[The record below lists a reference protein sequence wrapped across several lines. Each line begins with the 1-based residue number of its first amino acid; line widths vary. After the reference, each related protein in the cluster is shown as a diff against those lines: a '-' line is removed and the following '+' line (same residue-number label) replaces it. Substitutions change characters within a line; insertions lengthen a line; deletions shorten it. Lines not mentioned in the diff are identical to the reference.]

1 RQSKGLIIPRFWV
14 RLPAV
19 PLLTTHRAEGP
30 SMPSI
35 LVTGANR
42 GLGLEFV
49 RQYAA
54 DGWRVFACCRN
65 PDEAADL
72 RALASERVSL
82 LTLDVADHRQIEALA
97 VALKNEPIDIL
108 LNNAGIYGP
117 NKMFLGQIDYDT
129 WEEVLRV
136 NTLAPVK
143 MAECFLDNVAR
154 SQRKI
159 IAALSSTMGSIERNV
174 EGRHYLYRSSKAAL
188 NMAYKSLSIDLK
200 PRGISAVVL
209 CPGWVQTDMG
219 GADAPLTPE
228 QSISGLK
235 QVLGRLR

>member
-1 RQSKGLIIPRFWV
+1 MS
-14 RLPAV
+14 
-19 PLLTTHRAEGP
+19 
-30 SMPSI
+30 SI

-65 PDEAADL
+65 PDKATAL
-72 RALASERVSL
+72 RALASDRVSL
-82 LTLDVADHRQIEALA
+82 HPLDVQDHRQIEALA
-97 VALKNEPIDIL
+97 KTLKNEPIDIL

-117 NKMFLGQIDYDT
+117 EKVLLGQIDYDT
-129 WEEVLRV
+129 WAEVLRV
-136 NTLAPVK
+136 NTLAPLK
-143 MAECFLDNVAR
+143 MAECFLENVAR
-154 SQRKI
+154 SERKI
-159 IAALSSTMGSIERNV
+159 IAAISSTMGSIASNE

-188 NMAYKSLSIDLK
+188 NMAYKSLSIDVK
-200 PRGISAVVL
+200 PRGIIAVVL

-219 GADAPLTPE
+219 GPTATLKPE

-235 QVLGRLR
+235 RVLGGLRPEDSGKFFYYNGDEIPW